1 MTCMNCLLTICS
13 VLIFVFA
20 VWPGYGGE
28 VLTDWVIG
36 VASLVILIVAWT
48 GVECKICS
56 VKKKKKK

>member
-28 VLTDWVIG
+28 SLTNWIVG
-36 VASLVILIVAWT
+36 VSAVVILVVAWT
-48 GVECKICS
+48 GVECKPCA
-56 VKKKKKK
+56 VDKKKKK